1 MGTDPETIS
10 RGRSSMNTAATAT
23 QSFPLT
29 PATFL
34 APGQRYAE
42 HGVAPW
48 RVDKQWTVVH
58 VGLANGTPSVVYRC
72 PNGHQ
77 IAMPAEQF
85 EAAVTTGQ
93 LIPVAGSGRMAF
105 C

>member
-1 MGTDPETIS
+1 MDT
-10 RGRSSMNTAATAT
+10 RAAR
-23 QSFPLT
+23 
-29 PATFL
+29 ATFL

-42 HGVAPW
+42 TGVAAW

-58 VGLANGTPSVVYRC
+58 VGVAGGAARVTYRC

-77 IAMPAEQF
+77 IAMPAQQF
-85 EAAVTTGQ
+85 EAAVAVGQ
-93 LIPVAGSGRMAF
+93 LVPVAGTGRMVT